1 MAEEKKPQKVTM
13 IVNGQPIDMCLKTII
28 LSNTRAQKVLR
39 SLKQQS
45 LNDVKTLRLFWGDV
59 VMLNIITNQMLQTV
73 DSRDLSRVLKPVN
86 SVKEDILE
94 YRKSREQK
102 KKNLKD
108 ALITAFD
115 SNLPLDYSSELEKYY
130 KDEYL
135 DKDKKE
141 ENDFKDTIKEINS
154 DEQSIFSNDNDIFT
168 KENTYESAPKPE
180 NNNQSQRETTT
191 QKKKNRKPN
200 KPKSE
205 TNEKS
210 ATNNGPRT
218 EKQKRAIY
226 KTDED
231 EETIDFL
238 SLLGGQIKDDDNE
251 TDTKQSKPIEDFILD
266 RVTNS
271 SENSTIEQGPT
282 IDDNKLQRKQTEFS
296 AAQEAFTSY
305 DSLDLDKLFN

>member
-1 MAEEKKPQKVTM
+1 MAEEKVPQKVIM
-13 IVNGQPIDMCLKTII
+13 IVNGQPIEVCLKTLI
-28 LSNTRAQKVLR
+28 LSNKQAQNVLT
-39 SLKQQS
+39 SLKKQS
-45 LNDVKTLRLFWGDV
+45 LQDIHTLRLYWGDV
-59 VMLNIITNQMLQTV
+59 VMLNIITNQLLQKI
-73 DSRDLSRVLKPVN
+73 DSRNLARILKPVN
-86 SVKEDILE
+86 TLQEDLEE
-94 YRKSREQK
+94 YRKEHGKQIT
-102 KKNLKD
+102 NLKD
-108 ALITAFD
+108 ALITAQD
-115 SNLPLDYSSELEKYY
+115 TSLPLDYSRELEKYY

-154 DEQSIFSNDNDIFT
+154 DEQSVFGDDNNTST
-168 KENTYESAPKPE
+168 KENTYESVPKPE
-180 NNNQSQRETTT
+180 SNNQSQKETTT
-191 QKKKNRKPN
+191 QKKKNKKPN

-210 ATNNGPRT
+210 ATHNSPKT
-218 EKQKRAIY
+218 VKQKRAIY

-238 SLLGGQIKDDDNE
+238 TLLGGQIKDDDNE

-266 RVTNS
+266 RVTKS
-271 SENSTIEQGPT
+271 SENSTIEQEPT
-282 IDDNKLQRKQTEFS
+282 IDDNKIQRKQTEFS